1 MGKSKG
7 NPISKVVL
15 AVVLALIL
23 YVSNFAG
30 LIPGDTVKADTITL
44 TPSNISTELTAGA
57 KTNEYIITQGNK
69 EYKLDG
75 DFRDYILGV
84 TSSVTDIT
92 LDLNGNNLGTLWGD
106 SDSSIT
112 VNGNDKEINYVTVLN
127 GANFTLNNV
136 IMEYIDT
143 NGGTVTQNGG
153 YVNYQFLLRYG
164 GTYNLDSSSF
174 ICCSRS
180 ATINDGNFNMI
191 GGTIQRNFSMENGY
205 FRQSSGDIK
214 GDFTM
219 SDGTFCMNNG
229 GNSGNFTISG
239 GSFTM
244 ENGTIYGDVAVSGTG
259 SFTQNNGSIKGSTP
273 TTGFTQKGGT
283 RAGAY
288 TIAFDLNGSGG
299 SNPSSITTTK
309 KVINTNVVDVL
320 ASLPNEPTWEGHN
333 FQGWYTQR
341 DGGEQVSIDSTTF
354 NASTTLYAHWGQSG
368 NGSGT
373 VTPGTPTPS
382 TTPAPAA
389 PTVSEPETD
398 DSTSDDSSSG
408 DYLDELYTVLDNAVT
423 LAADGKPHTIY
434 WNEGTALP
442 YSVMKTLADNPK
454 ITLVFSY
461 VYQGVP
467 YIITIP
473 GSSVVV
479 DPGIPWYG
487 PLYLNA
493 VYGKVKAPDP
503 TGNTQTS
510 TGTYSVKAGD
520 TLSAI
525 AARLGTSIKHLQE
538 LNHIKDPDKI
548 KPGQVLKY

>member
-1 MGKSKG
+1 MRENNKSR
-7 NPISKVVL
+7 IIIRI
-15 AVVLALIL
+15 ALSIALSLVL

-30 LIPGDTVKADTITL
+30 LIPGETVKAATSITGTGISSNSITGCSSTILNTL
-44 TPSNISTELTAGA
+44 DINTLGEYRLDDNFPSLQ
-57 KTNEYIITQGNK
+57 ITINA
-69 EYKLDG
+69 DN
-75 DFRDYILGV
+75 
-84 TSSVTDIT
+84 IT
-92 LDLNGNNLGTLWGD
+92 LDLNGNNIYSLTI
-106 SDSSIT
+106 SSENFGVT
-112 VNGNDKEINYVTVLN
+112 VNGSGYIYQVDNKGSLTFSNASIYGNLH
-127 GANFTLNNV
+127 TLPNS
-136 IMEYIDT
+136 T
-143 NGGTVTQNGG
+143 TTQNGG
-153 YVNYQFLLRYG
+153 QVKSLDLG
-164 GTYNLDSSSF
+164 GNSIYNL
-174 ICCSRS
+174 
-180 ATINDGNFNMI
+180 N
-191 GGTIQRNFSMENGY
+191 GGTIQSNVTLGSTGIN
-205 FRQSSGDIK
+205 
-214 GDFTM
+214 FTM
-219 SDGTFCMNNG
+219 CNDSTIDGSVQILLEQCTFTQQG
-229 GNSGNFTISG
+229 
-239 GSFTM
+239 
-244 ENGTIYGDVAVSGTG
+244 GTITGTVEG
-259 SFTQNNGSIKGSTP
+259 PGYSQT
-273 TTGFTQKGGT
+273 GGT

-333 FQGWYTQR
+333 FQGWYTQQ
-341 DGGEQVSIDSTTF
+341 DGGEQVRIDSTTF
-354 NASTTLYAHWGQSG
+354 NASTTLYAHWEQSG

-373 VTPGTPTPS
+373 VTPGTPAPS
-382 TTPAPAA
+382 PAPVA

-398 DSTSDDSSSG
+398 DISSDDSSSG

-442 YSVMKTLADNPK
+442 YSVMKTLADNPN

-473 GSSVVV
+473 GSRVVV

-493 VYGKVKAPDP
+493 VYGKVKAPDL
-503 TGNTQTS
+503 TGNTQAS

-525 AARLGTSIKHLQE
+525 AARLHTSIKHLQE

-548 KPGQVLKY
+548 KPGQILKY